1 MNEILLLKGKFEQKD
16 WSSHFGPSNIP
27 KNKFVTA
34 EHLINLKNDLCNV
47 YQF

>member
-16 WSSHFGPSNIP
+16 WSSHFGHSNIP